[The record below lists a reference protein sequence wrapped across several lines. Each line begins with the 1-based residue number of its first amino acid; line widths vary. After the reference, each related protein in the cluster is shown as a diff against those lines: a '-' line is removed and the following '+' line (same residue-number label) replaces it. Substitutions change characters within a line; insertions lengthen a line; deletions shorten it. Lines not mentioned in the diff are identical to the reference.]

1 MNTLKNF
8 EAIFVVA
15 LGLACAATYVFSGKP
30 VAAGAPARSVPAQV
44 ASATPAMQVV
54 VVSAKRLNAEQK
66 KQSLKDERAAPG
78 RNTI

>member
-15 LGLACAATYVFSGKP
+15 LGLACAATYVFDAKP
-30 VAAGAPARSVPAQV
+30 VVASAPARSLPAQV
-44 ASATPAMQVV
+44 ASVAPDMQVV

-66 KQSLKDERAAPG
+66 KQLLQDERKPLS
-78 RNTI
+78 NSTI

>member
-30 VAAGAPARSVPAQV
+30 VAASAPARSAPAQV
-44 ASATPAMQVV
+44 ASAAPGVQVV

-66 KQSLKDERAAPG
+66 KQSLKDERAALG
-78 RNTI
+78 HSTI